1 MANKGENIL
10 LEARDKDDK
19 QIAPKP
25 SAKILGITV
34 SNNLLWSHHLD
45 KGKEAIINNCKKKLG
60 TNKFAAGNSP
70 FGVRKRLAEAI
81 IILKIT
87 YGI

>member
-45 KGKEAIINNCKKKLG
+45 KGKEAIIPKCKVSTALPL
-60 TNKFAAGNSP
+60 NSL
-70 FGVRKRLAEAI
+70 KENYI
-81 IILKIT
+81 IFLLT
-87 YGI
+87 